1 MQAFSVNFPG
11 RGWFPPALLPS
22 PLTRN
27 SRNRRRGSQLP
38 SAHEDA
44 ASAPIFQWHSLT
56 SIHTNISAMFSLTT
70 LRSVGGRLNDESEKM
85 SSGLRVKTAADNAAY
100 WSISTSMR
108 SDVKAKNAVS
118 DSVGLAQG
126 VVDTAYAGMENVLES
141 FVEIRNLV
149 ITASDMPQPGFKDV
163 VKPTFSLDPDYAKS
177 DVYKIDQRIQQL
189 QDQAKA
195 AMLSASFSGVNLLYH
210 GKNEADK
217 ASQQVFTFT
226 TGYSDGK
233 VQTLNIKAMDTLLLN
248 DDFGSYPT
256 TFPGEFNPERTLFD
270 GSDIIDAPGSFTPA
284 SIYWYNIPV
293 SNPVTGD
300 PEAYPVDQTYILQSI
315 ENHVVR
321 HGSDRKG
328 LYSNLLASIDPK
340 IQKLTSKMA
349 YVGTVQKSLE
359 IYDEI
364 NDKMIDIATSG
375 IGRLVDADMETTAS
389 KLRAL
394 QTKQQLAIQS
404 LAIANTAPGNLMQLF
419 Q

>member
-1 MQAFSVNFPG
+1 M
-11 RGWFPPALLPS
+11 
-22 PLTRN
+22 
-27 SRNRRRGSQLP
+27 
-38 SAHEDA
+38 
-44 ASAPIFQWHSLT
+44 T
-56 SIHTNISAMFSLTT
+56 SIITNNGAMTALGL
-70 LRSVGGRLNDESEKM
+70 LRSVSGKLNDESEKM
-85 SSGLRVKTAADNAAY
+85 SSGLRVKTASDNAAY

-108 SDVKAKNAVS
+108 SDVKAMNVVN

-126 VVDTAYAGMENVLES
+126 VVDTAYAGMESVLDS

-149 ITASDMPQPGFKDV
+149 ITASDMPQPGMQDAI
-163 VKPTFSLDPDYAKS
+163 KPTFSLDPEYAKS
-177 DVYKIDQRIQQL
+177 DVYKIDQRIQTL

-210 GKNEADK
+210 GKNEDEK
-217 ASQQVFTFT
+217 ASEQVFSFT

-233 VQTLNIKAMDTLLLN
+233 VQTLDIKAMDTLLLN

-256 TFPGEFNPERTLFD
+256 TFPGEFNPEQTLFD
-270 GSDIIDAPGSFTPA
+270 GNDIIDAPGSSTPA

-300 PEAYPVDQTYILQSI
+300 PEAYPVNPTYILQSI
-315 ENHVVR
+315 ENNVVR
-321 HGSDRKG
+321 YGSDRKG
-328 LYSNLLASIDPK
+328 LYSNVVASIDQT
-340 IQKLTSKMA
+340 IQQLTSKMA

-359 IYDEI
+359 MYDEI
-364 NDKMIDIATSG
+364 NNTMIDAATSG

-394 QTKQQLAIQS
+394 QTQQQLAIQS
-404 LAIANTAPGNLMQLF
+404 LGIANAAPGNLVQLF

>member
-1 MQAFSVNFPG
+1 M
-11 RGWFPPALLPS
+11 
-22 PLTRN
+22 
-27 SRNRRRGSQLP
+27 
-38 SAHEDA
+38 
-44 ASAPIFQWHSLT
+44 T

-248 DDFGSYPT
+248 DDFGSYP
-256 TFPGEFNPERTLFD
+256 GEFNPERTLFD

-321 HGSDRKG
+321 FGSDRTG
-328 LYSNLLASIDPK
+328 LYSNVVASIDQK
-340 IQKLTSKMA
+340 IQQRTSKMA

-359 IYDEI
+359 MYDEI
-364 NDKMIDIATSG
+364 NDKMIDTATSG

-394 QTKQQLAIQS
+394 ETQQQLAIQS
-404 LAIANTAPGNLMQLF
+404 LAIANAAPGNLGQLF

>member
-1 MQAFSVNFPG
+1 MLTAVVDFLNPRINWLMTS
-11 RGWFPPALLPS
+11 PANATGTIMS
-22 PLTRN
+22 SIITN
-27 SRNRRRGSQLP
+27 NG
-38 SAHEDA
+38 AIA
-44 ASAPIFQWHSLT
+44 ALG
-56 SIHTNISAMFSLTT
+56 T
-70 LRSVGGRLNDESEKM
+70 LRSINGRLTHTSQQM
-85 SSGLRVKTAADNAAY
+85 SLGLRVATASDNAAY

-108 SDVKAKNAVS
+108 SDVKAMNVVN

-149 ITASDMPQPGFKDV
+149 ITVSDMPQPGFKDV
-163 VKPTFSLDPDYAKS
+163 VKPTFSLDPEYAKS
-177 DVYKIDQRIQQL
+177 GVYKIDQRIQQL

-195 AMLSASFSGVNLLYH
+195 AMLSSSFSGVNLLYH
-210 GKNEADK
+210 GNTEADK
-217 ASQQVFTFT
+217 ASQQVFSFT
-226 TGYSDGK
+226 VGYAGGT
-233 VQTLNIKAMDTLLLN
+233 VQTLGINAVDTLLLN

-256 TFPGEFNPERTLFD
+256 TFPGEFNPEKTLFD

-293 SNPVTGD
+293 SNPTTGD
-300 PEAYPVDQTYILQSI
+300 PEAYPVDQTYVLQSI
-315 ENHVVR
+315 ENNVVR
-321 HGSDRKG
+321 FGSVRKE
-328 LYSNLLASIDPK
+328 LYSNLLASIDEK

-359 IYDEI
+359 IYDE
-364 NDKMIDIATSG
+364 NNNKMIDIATSG

-394 QTKQQLAIQS
+394 QTQQQLAIQS